1 MPNITNNLEDKYEEY
16 LDLINVLCDAY
27 DTLSKDILALP
38 ISAAIRVLV
47 HDTKQSTSLLNHL
60 NNKDIEYLSTNVKS
74 PREPI
79 HLGLVRRVNVGVTD
93 GIGGEAKYWPLCD
106 ERFFPMPKQKEMLSF
121 HEWWNDEVIFDSGI
135 STLTRRD
142 LVLSVANKDGGA
154 HFDHKVSK
162 KYDDF
167 RHSFSG
173 GSSLIGINSGNKR
186 GYDNI
191 PVYPAIRQI
200 GYELIC
206 TLQPQQTNK

>member
-1 MPNITNNLEDKYEEY
+1 M
-16 LDLINVLCDAY
+16 
-27 DTLSKDILALP
+27 
-38 ISAAIRVLV
+38 
-47 HDTKQSTSLLNHL
+47 
-60 NNKDIEYLSTNVKS
+60 
-74 PREPI
+74 
-79 HLGLVRRVNVGVTD
+79 GLVRRVNVGVTN

-106 ERFFPMPKQKEMLSF
+106 ERYFPMPKQKEVLSF
-121 HEWWNDEVIFDSGI
+121 DEWWNDEVIFDSGI

-173 GSSLIGINSGNKR
+173 GSSLVGISSGNKR

-191 PVYPAIRQI
+191 PIYPAIRQI

-206 TLQPQQTNK
+206 SLQPQQISTADN